1 MIEISHLSKSFKGVD
16 VLKDVSA
23 NFYPSKL
30 NFIIG
35 RSGQGKSVLT
45 KCMIGLL
52 EPEVGSI
59 VYDGKDLMQMTSD
72 DRRQLRQDMGVLF
85 QGSALFD
92 SMTVEENVMF
102 PLTMFSN
109 LTRKEKLMRV
119 DQALERVN
127 LTGRNQLFPAE
138 LSGGMKKRTGIARAI
153 IMNPKYLFVDE
164 PNSGLD
170 PATSIV
176 IDNLIKE
183 ITYDLGT
190 ITIVVSH
197 DMNSVFE
204 ISDHIHFVHQGKME
218 WQGNKLELL
227 QTKNEAI
234 NDFVFPSNYMKEVKE
249 NLKEFYKLH

>member
-1 MIEISHLSKSFKGVD
+1 MIEIHQLSKSFKGVS
-16 VLKDVSA
+16 VLTDITA
-23 NFYPSKL
+23 NFFPSKL

-52 EPEVGSI
+52 EPEQGSI
-59 VYDGKDLMQMTSD
+59 IYDGKNLVEMNAD

-85 QGSALFD
+85 QGAALFD
-92 SMTVEENVMF
+92 SMTVEENIMF

-109 LTRKEKLMRV
+109 LTKKEKLVRV
-119 DQALERVN
+119 DEALERVN
-127 LTGRNQLFPAE
+127 LAGRNKLFPAE

-176 IDNLIKE
+176 IDKLIRE

-190 ITIVVSH
+190 TTIVVSH

-249 NLKEFYKLH
+249 NLKEYYKLQ

>member
-16 VLKDVSA
+16 VLKDITAS
-23 NFYPSKL
+23 FYPSKL

-45 KCMIGLL
+45 KCMIGLM
-52 EPEVGSI
+52 EPELGSI
-59 VYDGKDLMQMTSD
+59 VYDGKNLLEMNTDE
-72 DRRQLRQDMGVLF
+72 RRQLRQDMGVLF
-85 QGSALFD
+85 QGAALFD

-109 LTRKEKLMRV
+109 LTKKEKLMRV
-119 DQALERVN
+119 DEALERVN
-127 LTGRNQLFPAE
+127 LKGRNKLFPAE

-204 ISDHIHFVHQGKME
+204 ISDHIHFVHQGMME
-218 WQGNKLELL
+218 WQGNKFDLL
-227 QTKNEAI
+227 KTKNEAI

-249 NLKEFYKLH
+249 NLKEFYKL